1 MTALYIILALVLGI
15 ALGYL
20 FSRQQSMR
28 HEHEL
33 QHQLLN
39 DFSEKERQLQV
50 QQQEALNAVTAQK
63 AEADSQKAVAQ
74 ALLKQAEQHN
84 EQLRQEAQQQAQ
96 TQRKLLQEELK
107 TMTEQVL
114 RDARNELN
122 NTDQQRL
129 DALLTPLKEKLETFT
144 KSVNDNSTKN
154 EANKAEIK
162 SVFETL
168 VQQFKA
174 DQEKTVSQLR
184 EQTERIGNDA
194 ANLTRALKG
203 DSKMQGDWGEMILEQ
218 TLTDYGL
225 VKDLQ
230 FFLQPNF
237 KDAAGN
243 NLRPD
248 AVICFPGEERVV
260 IDSKVS
266 LTAYTDAMATND
278 EAQRQQHMKQ
288 HVASVKKHIDELS
301 AKHYDKVVP
310 NSIGYVLMFMPY
322 EGGYAAAIKA
332 DNTLMQYAYQRHII
346 ILSPAN
352 LLVTLTLTRIM
363 WQNYNINRNSQ
374 EILTQATALYDK
386 FAGFAESFTEINK
399 HLTNAQK
406 TYNTSLNRLKE
417 GKGNIVSRLNKMKQL
432 GINPNKQLPEVMNN
446 EEEDDV
452 APDSNNKQI
461 AQNTDNTDNTEK

>member
-20 FSRQQSMR
+20 ISRQQSMR

-168 VQQFKA
+168 VQQF
-174 DQEKTVSQLR
+174 
-184 EQTERIGNDA
+184 
-194 ANLTRALKG
+194 
-203 DSKMQGDWGEMILEQ
+203 KMQGDWGEMILEQ

-363 WQNYNINRNSQ
+363 WQNYNINRKSQ

-432 GINPNKQLPEVMNN
+432 GINPNKQLPEVINN